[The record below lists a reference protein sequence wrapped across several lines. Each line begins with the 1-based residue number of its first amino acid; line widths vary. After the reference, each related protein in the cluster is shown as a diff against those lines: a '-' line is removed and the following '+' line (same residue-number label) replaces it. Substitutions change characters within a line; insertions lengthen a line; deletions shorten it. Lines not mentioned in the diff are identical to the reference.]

1 MPRKARVLCD
11 NAVYHLFNRGHNKY
25 DLFKSER
32 DFIVFKDII
41 RECKSNFMFELYNY
55 VFMLNHF
62 HFLTKIINAENLPKI
77 MKEICQ
83 RYASYYRKTYGHVGY
98 LFQNRY
104 KSIHIEIDSYL
115 LECARYIERNPLRA
129 KVVKNLY
136 DYKWSSYSF
145 YANGTKDDIVT
156 ANPLY
161 LDLGNNARERQE
173 RYKEYV
179 LIPRPY
185 EAIVDKCVASMK

>member
-11 NAVYHLFNRGHNKY
+11 NAVYHVFNRGHNKY

-41 RECKSNFMFELYNY
+41 RKCKGNFMFELYNY
-55 VFMLNHF
+55 VFMSNHF
-62 HFLTKIINAENLPKI
+62 HFLIKIINAKNLPKI

-83 RYASYYRKTYGHVGY
+83 RYASYYKKTYGHVGY

-104 KSIHIEIDSYL
+104 KSIHIEVDSYL

-129 KVVKNLY
+129 RVVKNLCY
-136 DYKWSSYSF
+136 YKWSSYGF
-145 YANGTKDDIVT
+145 YADGAEDDIVT
-156 ANPLY
+156 VNPLY
-161 LDLGNNARERQE
+161 LDFGNNAKERQE
-173 RYKEYV
+173 KYREYV
-179 LIPRPY
+179 LTPRPY
-185 EAIVDKCVASMK
+185 EAIVDEFVASMK